1 MRGGTS
7 RCAPPLAFG
16 MLRVATVGPGSG
28 EPKYTNNERWGM
40 VVWKT
45 REMEHTWSNMYV
57 WHVYGMHR
65 RRRNFFP
72 MTKKCSQNPGF
83 RVHLS

>member
-1 MRGGTS
+1 MTGDPIFKPKIEQRVNYVFTFCAWQGGI
-7 RCAPPLAFG
+7 
-16 MLRVATVGPGSG
+16 G
-28 EPKYTNNERWGM
+28 ELKYTDNERWGM

-45 REMEHTWSNMYV
+45 RYMEHTWSNMYT
-57 WHVYGMHR
+57 VYGIFFPK
-65 RRRNFFP
+65 FFP